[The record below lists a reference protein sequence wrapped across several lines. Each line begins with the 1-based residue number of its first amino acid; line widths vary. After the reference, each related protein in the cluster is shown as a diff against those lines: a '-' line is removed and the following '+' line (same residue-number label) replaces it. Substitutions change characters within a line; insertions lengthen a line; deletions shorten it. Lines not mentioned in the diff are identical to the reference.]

1 MSGNSCWN
9 YFDNNSNDDVIGIV
23 VLVLLLYP
31 DYGSCR
37 FGACSILGNSPCPFF
52 RPVSRESTLD
62 KMQKHLAMIWT
73 LGHLVYCQTWE
84 LVTGYSH
91 FSCQHLDRIYPPYFS
106 FRSLFWW
113 CELEW
118 KELLDKGLLCK
129 LLISFHRNKVHQVP
143 LFILIYRERNLTQ
156 CENMVYAGS
165 TTKDGQPVLT
175 PPAIL
180 DGIAQLERMLEDL
193 TQGMMDLMGDYNNK
207 LKVSGLCLEWA
218 WRYVLEFK
226 LSCTIW

>member
-73 LGHLVYCQTWE
+73 LGHLVYCRTWE

-106 FRSLFWW
+106 VRSLFWW
-113 CELEW
+113 C
-118 KELLDKGLLCK
+118 DDT
-129 LLISFHRNKVHQVP
+129 
-143 LFILIYRERNLTQ
+143 ERNSWIK
-156 CENMVYAGS
+156 VYFANFSSHFIETKFIKYHCLFLYTGRGTWPS
-165 TTKDGQPVLT
+165 VRTWFTPARPQRTASPCWHPLPYWMESLNWRECLKTSRKAWWTWWEITT
-175 PPAIL
+175 I
-180 DGIAQLERMLEDL
+180 
-193 TQGMMDLMGDYNNK
+193 N
-207 LKVSGLCLEWA
+207 
-218 WRYVLEFK
+218 WR
-226 LSCTIW
+226 